1 MRYVDEEKYDWSRNW
16 NENEFKS
23 IYLEDYKNEN
33 PKFVLI
39 DKTYKSVPNIVNKII
54 ESEYFL
60 IFESEKYSLFQSISQ
75 Q

>member
-39 DKTYKSVPNIVNKII
+39 DKTINLFPILLTKLLKVNI
-54 ESEYFL
+54 F
-60 IFESEKYSLFQSISQ
+60 
-75 Q
+75 

>member
-39 DKTYKSVPNIVNKII
+39 DKTYKSVPDIVNKII

>member
-60 IFESEKYSLFQSISQ
+60 IFESEKYSLFQSVSQ

>member
-39 DKTYKSVPNIVNKII
+39 DKTYKSVPDIVNKII
-54 ESEYFL
+54 A
-60 IFESEKYSLFQSISQ
+60 
-75 Q
+75 

>member
-39 DKTYKSVPNIVNKII
+39 DKTYKSVPNIVNIII

>member
-16 NENEFKS
+16 NENKFKS